1 MEMNK
6 KRNKK
11 KKEHPLTPSF
21 TVALSLKEQ
30 MLEEIPVT
38 HHDWLVDALIVGDGG
53 FFAHQR

>member
-1 MEMNK
+1 
-6 KRNKK
+6 
-11 KKEHPLTPSF
+11 
-21 TVALSLKEQ
+21 